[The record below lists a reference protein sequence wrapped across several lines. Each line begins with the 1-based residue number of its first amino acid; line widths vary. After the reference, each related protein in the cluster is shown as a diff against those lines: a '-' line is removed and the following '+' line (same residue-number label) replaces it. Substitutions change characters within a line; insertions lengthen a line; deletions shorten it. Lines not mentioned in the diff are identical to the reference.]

1 MKLSKYIDHTLLAPT
16 ATEND
21 IRKLCSE
28 AVEHQ
33 FFAVCVHGAYTALCN
48 SLLENS
54 KVKIA
59 TVVGFPLGAN
69 ATAVKAKE
77 TELALKDGADEIDMV
92 LNIGFL
98 KSGDFS
104 KVAEEIRTLKSI
116 TGHHLLKV
124 ILETCYL
131 TNSELLQVID
141 CAREGGADYIKTSTG
156 FGTGG
161 ATEEAVK
168 LMLSRAGTM
177 KVKASGG
184 IRNYET
190 AKKYIDLGVSR
201 IGTSSGISII
211 THNINKQ

>member
-69 ATAVKAKE
+69 VTAVKAKE

-98 KSGDFS
+98 KSGDFL

>member
-1 MKLSKYIDHTLLAPT
+1 MISSKYIDHSYLAPT

-92 LNIGFL
+92 LNIGFF

-116 TGHHLLKV
+116 TEHHLLKV

-201 IGTSSGISII
+201 IGTSSGISIK